1 MGSVGTAGMA
11 RWVGLLYDGGCAM
24 KRVLITSCLLF
35 ACAGVGALEPGGEDI
50 SFVHEATDSYTVQT
64 MHGFTVRVS
73 AAAMARAETTEP
85 ALALLGEKLAE
96 VIELTPGH
104 THEHLR
110 KVVFWVEH
118 EAPDHPCACYH
129 PGKQW
134 LVENGFNA
142 DKEKGIEISNT
153 RNFVAWSRE
162 AQPLMVLH
170 ELAHAY
176 HDLVLGFDHARV
188 RDCYAAAKKSGKYD
202 EVEHV
207 SGETQRHYA
216 MSNEREYFAE
226 LTESYFGKND
236 FSPFTRAE
244 LKAFDPKGFEMI
256 EALWFEIPDE
266 GSDREE

>member
-1 MGSVGTAGMA
+1 MGSVGTAGVA

-24 KRVLITSCLLF
+24 KLVLITSCLLF
-35 ACAGVGALEPGGEDI
+35 ACAGAGAFEPGGEGVA
-50 SFVHEATDSYTVQT
+50 FVHEATESYTEHT

-85 ALALLGEKLAE
+85 ALELLGEKLAE
-96 VIELTPGH
+96 VIELTPAH

-118 EAPDHPCACYH
+118 EAPDHACACYH
-129 PGKQW
+129 PGKRW

-142 DKEKGIEISNT
+142 DKEKGIEIANT
-153 RNFVAWSRE
+153 RNFVAWTRE

-176 HDLVLGFDHARV
+176 HDLVLGFDHALV
-188 RDCYAAAKKSGKYD
+188 RECYPAAKKSGAYD
-202 EVEHV
+202 GVEHV
-207 SGETQRHYA
+207 SGETRRHYA

-236 FSPFTRAE
+236 FSPFTREE
-244 LKAFDPKGFEMI
+244 LRVFDPAGFEMI
-256 EALWFEIPDE
+256 ERLWFETGHAAGDE
-266 GSDREE
+266 E

>member
-1 MGSVGTAGMA
+1 M
-11 RWVGLLYDGGCAM
+11 LYDGCCVM
-24 KRVLITSCLLF
+24 RWVLITSCLLF
-35 ACAGVGALEPGGEDI
+35 ACAGVGAGEPGGGDVA
-50 SFVHEATDSYTVQT
+50 FVHEATDSYTVRV

-85 ALALLGEKLAE
+85 ALALLEKKLAE
-96 VIELTPGH
+96 VIELTPEH
-104 THEHLR
+104 THEQLR

-118 EAPDHPCACYH
+118 EAPDHACACYH
-129 PGKQW
+129 PGKRW

-153 RNFVAWSRE
+153 RNFVAWTRD

-176 HDLVLGFDHARV
+176 HDLVLGFDHALV
-188 RDCYAAAKKSGKYD
+188 RDCYTAAKQSGKYD
-202 EVEHV
+202 EVGHV
-207 SGETQRHYA
+207 SGEARRHYA

-236 FSPFTRAE
+236 FAPFTREE
-244 LKAFDPKGFEMI
+244 LRVFDPRGYEMI
-256 EALWFEIPDE
+256 EKLWLETGIGDE
-266 GSDREE
+266 E